1 MPGPLLSWRER
12 AIWIVCF
19 LIASALLVVTRFTS
33 SDPDSALY
41 ASLSAK
47 LSLQPAARWIAP
59 QWWGLWPE
67 AHQTGYFREH
77 PAGLFLIPAAMG
89 RIGIPPEQASYVFG
103 IGVALISLLLMAS
116 LVARVTSRDEG
127 RAALVLLQLMPVA
140 LIFRIRDN
148 HEYPMLLSLLASLTG
163 LAVVNR
169 SWAGA
174 ILIALGFAAG
184 LLVKGVFVVL
194 VLIAAGLWVA
204 INPMRDASRARLV
217 AACAISLACM
227 AAVGW
232 AYDAAYLTVTGERFW
247 RAYWQRQL
255 GPMQF
260 DSAAQH
266 ALLFVQHLG
275 FYVLRLLFHP
285 APWSLALVW
294 AMWKRTE
301 PRGQPPEHARRATE
315 TRSLAFALSFAA
327 ASVVMLS
334 AASRFAERY
343 AFSATYLIGAAGV
356 VVACRRWPALRMALG
371 RLEAAVPAAPAVV
384 WLTLLV
390 LRLALGPF
398 LPRIG
403 G

>member
-1 MPGPLLSWRER
+1 MPGPLLSRRER

-19 LIASALLVVTRFTS
+19 LVASALLVVTRFTS

-47 LSLQPAARWIAP
+47 LSVQPVTHWIAP
-59 QWWGLWPE
+59 QWWDLWPQ

-103 IGVALISLLLMAS
+103 IGVALICLLLIAS
-116 LVARVTSRDEG
+116 LVAHATSREEG

-140 LIFRIRDN
+140 FIFRIRDN
-148 HEYPMLLSLLASLTG
+148 HEYPMLLSLLVSLTG

-169 SWAGA
+169 SWAGVGLVA
-174 ILIALGFAAG
+174 FGFAAG

-194 VLIAAGLWVA
+194 VLMAAGLWVV
-204 INPMRDASRARLV
+204 INPLKDTSRARLI
-217 AACAISLACM
+217 AACAIGVACM
-227 AAVGW
+227 AAAAW
-232 AYDAAYLTVTGERFW
+232 AYDAAYLKITGERFW

-260 DSAAQH
+260 DSAAEH
-266 ALLFVQHLG
+266 ALLFVEHLG
-275 FYVLRLLFHP
+275 FYALRLLFHP

-294 AMWKRTE
+294 ALWKRRD
-301 PRGQPPEHARRATE
+301 PGGQSRRPGRSATE
-315 TRSLAFALSFAA
+315 TRSLAFALLFAA
-327 ASVVMLS
+327 ASVVILS

-356 VVACRRWPALRMALG
+356 VVAWRRWPALRLALA
-371 RLEAAVPAAPAVV
+371 RLESAVPAAPAVV
-384 WLTLLV
+384 WLALLV

>member
-1 MPGPLLSWRER
+1 
-12 AIWIVCF
+12 
-19 LIASALLVVTRFTS
+19 
-33 SDPDSALY
+33 
-41 ASLSAK
+41 
-47 LSLQPAARWIAP
+47 
-59 QWWGLWPE
+59 
-67 AHQTGYFREH
+67 
-77 PAGLFLIPAAMG
+77 
-89 RIGIPPEQASYVFG
+89 
-103 IGVALISLLLMAS
+103 
-116 LVARVTSRDEG
+116 
-127 RAALVLLQLMPVA
+127 
-140 LIFRIRDN
+140 
-148 HEYPMLLSLLASLTG
+148 
-163 LAVVNR
+163 
-169 SWAGA
+169 
-174 ILIALGFAAG
+174 
-184 LLVKGVFVVL
+184 
-194 VLIAAGLWVA
+194 
-204 INPMRDASRARLV
+204 
-217 AACAISLACM
+217 
-227 AAVGW
+227 
-232 AYDAAYLTVTGERFW
+232 
-247 RAYWQRQL
+247 
-255 GPMQF
+255 MQF

-301 PRGQPPEHARRATE
+301 PRGQPSEHARAATE

-356 VVACRRWPALRMALG
+356 VVAWRRFPALRMALG